1 MTSEHRATSLRSST
15 TSTLYKSFRGLGLSD
30 ILKPDLIMPFIRT
43 VPLAHHLALY
53 LHEVNLLRKIYW
65 NCYRVPTFC
74 QRGSNVN
81 GGVEAPVSWKPP
93 VFGRFKV
100 NWDVALDTK
109 NNCMGLGVIVRDHKG
124 LIHAALSKTL
134 NCLHPSA
141 IAEAVGALR
150 AAEFCCDLGL
160 HNVVLEGDSLIV
172 VQDILALAS
181 NWCAH
186 GQIVAD
192 IRVVLNSR
200 RSWMVMHT
208 KRNVNQAAHGL
219 AKHAVRNQM
228 DRIWIEEIPSCIS
241 NIVVLEHSALSI

>member
-15 TSTLYKSFRGLGLSD
+15 TSTLYKSFRGKGLSD
-30 ILKPDLIMPFIRT
+30 ILKSDLIMRFIRT

-53 LHEVNLLRKIYW
+53 LPE
-65 NCYRVPTFC
+65 
-74 QRGSNVN
+74 GSNVN
-81 GGVEAPVSWKPP
+81 GGVEPPVSWKPP

-109 NNCMGLGVIVRDHKG
+109 NNCMGLCVIVRDHKG
-124 LIHAALSKTL
+124 LIHAALRKTL

-141 IAEAVGALR
+141 IAEAVGAVR

-160 HNVVLEGDSLIV
+160 HYVVLEGDSLIV
-172 VQDILALAS
+172 VQDILASAW

-208 KRNVNQAAHGL
+208 KRDANQAAHGL
-219 AKHAVRNQM
+219 AKQVVRNQM
-228 DRIWIEEIPSCIS
+228 DCVWIEEISSCIS
-241 NIVVLEHSALSI
+241 NIVVLEHSTLSI